1 MFKGLY
7 CESLQSTGLPLHGFI
22 LKWRMNA
29 RKISLLLIIMMTIKI
44 MKNLQM
50 MMRKI
55 IGQCRSQ
62 EGEEIIGKIMF
73 VLKVVVCKFVITLEM
88 LRILY

>member
-1 MFKGLY
+1 
-7 CESLQSTGLPLHGFI
+7 
-22 LKWRMNA
+22 
-29 RKISLLLIIMMTIKI
+29 